1 MGNPFRRQHRRPPT
15 AQPQEP
21 ASEPTPASPP
31 DLPRPSP
38 SSAAPPTPRPRPLDL
53 GPPNRPSLED
63 RQSPHPSPQRTLT
76 PARPERPPP
85 RPRWLRWLRIGSRY
99 S

>member
-1 MGNPFRRQHRRPPT
+1 MGNLIRRQLQRPPT

-38 SSAAPPTPRPRPLDL
+38 SSAAPPTPRSRPLDL
-53 GPPNRPSLED
+53 GPPNRPSLEH
-63 RQSPHPSPQRTLT
+63 RQRALT
-76 PARPERPPP
+76 PAHSERPPP
-85 RPRWLRWLRIGSRY
+85 PPPPPPPLRPVGRPRWRWLRRV
-99 S
+99 